1 VCAYIY
7 IYIYIFLLREHA
19 NAPAAPLS
27 RTNARLSLFLSGAPG
42 AQGSPG
48 SQVEKYYAAKEAAA
62 AAHSGCHWTYEEET
76 EWGSVCDD
84 KYPTCSAGKSQS
96 PIDVVTSN
104 LKVVPASQTLGWNIP
119 DKAAGEYAHFVK
131 GKGGDVSMEEYNG
144 HTFQVSHLAATFTYN
159 KIVYNLKQFHLHT
172 KSEHSING
180 KQADL
185 EIQFVHTTDDAA
197 AENKVLVVGAFFN
210 VLDGYSSPSFIKE
223 LVEAIPKVGE
233 TPAAVVPVNFFE
245 VAQTVMIGSLA
256 HKGSGDAGFIPNFKN
271 YMTYQGSFTTPPCTG
286 PPLPRACLL
295 SRVSLVAPLLAYV
308 SARQH
313 TSLVSVFSR
322 FALAASA
329 RVMLQCFVAWSCI
342 DGAVD

>member
-1 VCAYIY
+1 
-7 IYIYIFLLREHA
+7 
-19 NAPAAPLS
+19 
-27 RTNARLSLFLSGAPG
+27 
-42 AQGSPG
+42 
-48 SQVEKYYAAKEAAA
+48 
-62 AAHSGCHWTYEEET
+62 
-76 EWGSVCDD
+76 
-84 KYPTCSAGKSQS
+84 
-96 PIDVVTSN
+96 
-104 LKVVPASQTLGWNIP
+104 LKVVPGSQTLGWNIP

-185 EIQFVHTTDDAA
+185 EIHFVHTTDDAA

-295 SRVSLVAPLLAYV
+295 SLFSSYA
-308 SARQH
+308 SARIRQH

-322 FALAASA
+322 FAPAASA
-329 RVMLQCFVAWSCI
+329 RVVLQCCS
-342 DGAVD
+342 DGAVG